1 MLRLQLGV
9 YGDDPTKVLDILQS
23 KEEVKKLREEL
34 DSYEKLMKETNR
46 SWEEKLRETEERKK
60 EEAEKLKVCE
70 RNIINIFI
78 ICFRRELVSVL
89 RLIIVCLIW

>member
-1 MLRLQLGV
+1 M

-23 KEEVKKLREEL
+23 KEEMKKLREEL
-34 DSYEKLMKETNR
+34 DGYEKLMKETNR

-70 RNIINIFI
+70 RNIINILYYLF
-78 ICFRRELVSVL
+78 L
-89 RLIIVCLIW
+89 

>member
-1 MLRLQLGV
+1 M

-34 DSYEKLMKETNR
+34 DGYEKLMKETNR

-70 RNIINIFI
+70 RNIINIIFI
-78 ICFRRELVSVL
+78 ISFCRELVSVL
-89 RLIIVCLIW
+89 RLKIVCLIW